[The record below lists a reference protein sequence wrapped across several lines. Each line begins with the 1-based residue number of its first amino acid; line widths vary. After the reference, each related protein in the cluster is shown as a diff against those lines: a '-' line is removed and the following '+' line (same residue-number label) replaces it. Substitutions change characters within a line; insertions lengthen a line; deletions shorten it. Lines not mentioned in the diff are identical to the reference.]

1 MMPRYSIIKDM
12 YVKQCTRNNSIN
24 YYFLIA
30 MIIFIAT
37 NINNNLYADDSSIKS
52 DIHDCIFT
60 PEVLNYDQERK
71 DMEYNYSNNL
81 VRGANSTNTAFGN
94 KIFVTGKVLD
104 MHCRPI
110 KNAMINIWHTN
121 NYGSYQ
127 KMGNGYVGK
136 VNLSKDNKNN
146 ILDED
151 IDNYFAGNGTSYTD
165 SLGNYSFVTIMPKS
179 RIDKESPYINVEI
192 THQDFMPFYTV
203 IFFQEDYKNKV
214 LSTIK
219 PLYRKRLLINQT
231 GNYSYSFDFVL
242 HGVESYN
249 YKVY

>member
-81 VRGANSTNTAFGN
+81 VR
-94 KIFVTGKVLD
+94 
-104 MHCRPI
+104 
-110 KNAMINIWHTN
+110 
-121 NYGSYQ
+121 
-127 KMGNGYVGK
+127 
-136 VNLSKDNKNN
+136 
-146 ILDED
+146 
-151 IDNYFAGNGTSYTD
+151 
-165 SLGNYSFVTIMPKS
+165 
-179 RIDKESPYINVEI
+179 
-192 THQDFMPFYTV
+192 
-203 IFFQEDYKNKV
+203 
-214 LSTIK
+214 
-219 PLYRKRLLINQT
+219 
-231 GNYSYSFDFVL
+231 
-242 HGVESYN
+242 
-249 YKVY
+249 